1 MIGSAG
7 IWLRLTQEDIKTPI
21 WWDLK
26 DNFRKDM
33 EEFVKLLEEESE
45 RKEKLKDKQAK
56 KSQKK
61 REKEK
66 ERQDKA
72 DAVEK

>member
-45 RKEKLKDKQAK
+45 RKEKLKDK
-56 KSQKK
+56 
-61 REKEK
+61 
-66 ERQDKA
+66 
-72 DAVEK
+72 